1 MSELK
6 LRPSL
11 NGSILP
17 RWGAPF
23 EAQDEAVL
31 RPYKVSYRKLSRTE
45 PACDVLGVI
54 AEDDVGASTLNSG

>member
-6 LRPSL
+6 LRPSF

-31 RPYKVSYRKLSRTE
+31 RPYNVQHAFRYGIHFRH
-45 PACDVLGVI
+45 G
-54 AEDDVGASTLNSG
+54 